1 MMLYLTL
8 FFEFFK
14 IGLFAVGG
22 GLATLPFLAELGAR
36 TGWFNDNDLADM
48 LAVSESTPGPIGI
61 NMATYVGYQQ
71 GGILGGI
78 VTTLGMITPCII
90 IILIVA
96 RFLQKYRESKVVNS
110 LFYGLRPASLGLIA
124 AAGFGV
130 WQLTFVPAGI
140 TGGLFGTLAAVN
152 WKAVV
157 MAIALYFIM
166 KKTKKSPILFIVLS
180 GVVGALLFPVLEGF
194 GL

>member
-36 TGWFNDNDLADM
+36 TGWFNDNDLANM

-71 GGILGGI
+71 GGILGSI
-78 VTTLGMITPCII
+78 MTTLGMITPCIV

-96 RFLQKYRESKVVNS
+96 KFLQKYRESKVVNN

-140 TGGLFGTLAAVN
+140 TGGLLGTLAAIN

-157 MAIALYFIM
+157 MAAALYFIM
-166 KKTKKSPILFIVLS
+166 KKTKKSPILFIVIS
-180 GVVGALLFPVLEGF
+180 GVIGALLFPVLEGL